1 MCFKTIASKTNITA
15 LLPSPRKDFHSIYN
29 FKQPSTR
36 NTKKTPSYTPHLP
49 HLYTKSKYTQKYDL

>member
-36 NTKKTPSYTPHLP
+36 NTKKTPSPYA
-49 HLYTKSKYTQKYDL
+49 KSKYTQKYDL

>member
-36 NTKKTPSYTPHLP
+36 NTKKNTFPIHKIKVYTII
-49 HLYTKSKYTQKYDL
+49 